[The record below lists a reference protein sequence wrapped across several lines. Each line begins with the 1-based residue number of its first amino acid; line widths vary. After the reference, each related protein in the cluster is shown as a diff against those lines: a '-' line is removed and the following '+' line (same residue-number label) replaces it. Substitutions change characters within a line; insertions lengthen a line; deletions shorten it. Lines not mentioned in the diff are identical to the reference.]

1 MPRYGIAFASVA
13 IALLAAAAAAQHP
26 AADLPLPQLSL
37 SAEERAAAVAA
48 AVPYPGF
55 THEPSGS
62 LSESRVGRSPIE
74 AIGDEWHD
82 RRFGGV
88 LHGA

>member
-1 MPRYGIAFASVA
+1 MVSEITGRPYLADNFRAVFAK
-13 IALLAAAAAAQHP
+13 IR
-26 AADLPLPQLSL
+26 
-37 SAEERAAAVAA
+37 RAAGLSGVQFLDLRRTAVVRLAEA
-48 AVPYPGF
+48 GCTAGF